1 MRYLASAA
9 LTCVESVDGLLPQ
22 CFLELFQRCFLLSA
36 EENHTVAVADDGVCV
51 VLVDGFQL
59 RLRLQDKACRDLAA
73 SDGCHE
79 FFQAGNLSD
88 VGALVD
94 QAAHMHRE
102 PASILIVRL
111 FTQQIEQLR
120 IAQGDQEVEAVI
132 RIAHDQEQRSFAIS
146 QRIQFQFV
154 VRSDLPKLC
163 NIEHSKARGAGNQDG
178 LCRFAGNKLS
188 RTF

>member
-1 MRYLASAA
+1 
-9 LTCVESVDGLLPQ
+9 
-22 CFLELFQRCFLLSA
+22 
-36 EENHTVAVADDGVCV
+36 
-51 VLVDGFQL
+51 
-59 RLRLQDKACRDLAA
+59 
-73 SDGCHE
+73 
-79 FFQAGNLSD
+79 
-88 VGALVD
+88 
-94 QAAHMHRE
+94 MHRE

-178 LCRFAGNKLS
+178 LCRFAGDKLS